1 MFFERFLVRLGLVL
15 APFLAPKLVQ
25 NRLKIA
31 SRRFLRPYFFKN
43 ADFHADLRFPR
54 FFHQNRPQD
63 EAKIGLRSPQD
74 GPKTVLKSFFFD
86 VKICLRFWSVL
97 GSVLVAFGAPLG
109 SQVGT
114 QIGQKIDLKLQ
125 DRSWAILGG
134 SWGDLWA
141 VLGGLGAVLG
151 RSCNNVGRSWVDL
164 GAVLVDLGAV
174 SGCSWGGLGA
184 V

>member
-1 MFFERFLVRLGLVL
+1 MVFDRCLIRLELVL

-43 ADFHADLRFPR
+43 VDFHADLRFPM

-86 VKICLRFWSVL
+86 VEICLRFWSVL
-97 GSVLVAFGAPLG
+97 GSVLVALGAPFG
-109 SQVGT
+109 SQVGVK
-114 QIGQKIDLKLQ
+114 IGPKIDLRPQ
-125 DRSWAILGG
+125 TGPRAP
-134 SWGDLWA
+134 
-141 VLGGLGAVLG
+141 
-151 RSCNNVGRSWVDL
+151 
-164 GAVLVDLGAV
+164 
-174 SGCSWGGLGA
+174 
-184 V
+184 